1 MGSERQEL
9 AASLNHAKSM
19 LGHSYMSCVVDM
31 TQIASTFA
39 GTPVDAFVIKAAA
52 KAFRKTMAEEIGD
65 ELNVSRVFNHD
76 ERVTYLGVQD
86 LRVG

>member
-31 TQIASTFA
+31 T
-39 GTPVDAFVIKAAA
+39 
-52 KAFRKTMAEEIGD
+52 
-65 ELNVSRVFNHD
+65 
-76 ERVTYLGVQD
+76 
-86 LRVG
+86 